1 MRILAVDFG
10 DARTGL
16 AICDSGETIASPIG
30 NVEGKNLF
38 RMSEGVADV
47 CRKRNA
53 EMVVVGLP
61 INMDGTEGP
70 RADKCRKFASVL
82 TKDLNGQIPVVMWD
96 ERITTVQAYRNLL
109 DSDVHGKKKR
119 QLIDAEAARLILE
132 NYLSYRKNNIDK
144 STEHITESTEQC
156 TDNVSHGVVFYV
168 HGKGGSAVE
177 SVHYETLFPGYKV
190 IGIDYHSDFPW
201 IAGDEIRKTVE
212 LSADANGDSILI
224 ANSLGAYLAMDS
236 GISEVIKRAY
246 FISPVVDMEAL
257 IIGMMKNAG
266 VTEKT
271 LEEEGTLLTE
281 SGEELSWQ
289 YLRYVRDN
297 PICWSVPTYILY
309 GENDSV
315 VSIEQIRDFTEK
327 HNAIINVMENGE
339 HWFHTREQMRYLD
352 IWILDNEKK
361 QA

>member
-1 MRILAVDFG
+1 MRIIAVDFG

-82 TKDLNGQIPVVMWD
+82 AKDLNGQIPVVMWD

-119 QLIDAEAARLILE
+119 HLIDAEAARLILE
-132 NYLSYRKNNIDK
+132 NYLSYRKNNINK
-144 STEHITESTEQC
+144 STVKFTESNA
-156 TDNVSHGVVFYV
+156 DNVYHGVVFYV
-168 HGKGGSAVE
+168 HGKGGSAGE

-190 IGIDYHSDFPW
+190 IGIDYHSVFPW
-201 IAGDEIRKTVE
+201 IAGEEIRKTVE
-212 LSADANGDSILI
+212 LSADANGENILI

-236 GISEVIKRAY
+236 GIREVIKRAY
-246 FISPVVDMEAL
+246 FISPIVDMEAM
-257 IIGMMKNAG
+257 ITGMMKDSG

-289 YLRYVRDN
+289 YLCYVRDN
-297 PICWSVPTYILY
+297 PICWSVPTYILCA
-309 GENDSV
+309 EKDSV
-315 VSIEQIRDFTEK
+315 VNIELIRDFAEK
-327 HNAIINVMENGE
+327 HRATIKIMENGE

-352 IWILDNEKK
+352 NWILDNEKK